1 MTYASGWENPDGH
14 EPLEARKR
22 PMFDASG
29 QPVTQAPP
37 PDPAPEL
44 DMLRPG
50 DGPASVPLVVA
61 DWDRENRADDDPEF
75 RGREVQIELPRMRD
89 HGARLAEI
97 RQVAQDAADTDS
109 RVAWLAALS
118 KIIELAR

>member
-29 QPVTQAPP
+29 QPVTEAPP

-50 DGPASVPLVVA
+50 DGPASVPLVADAAELTRAWVA
-61 DWDRENRADDDPEF
+61 REPAVSPAGLAD
-75 RGREVQIELPRMRD
+75 
-89 HGARLAEI
+89 RLAEI
-97 RQVAQDAADTDS
+97 RQVAEDAADTDS

>member
-1 MTYASGWENPDGH
+1 MTLPTSGWENPDNH
-14 EPLEARKR
+14 EPLEARPR
-22 PMFDASG
+22 PMFDAKG
-29 QPVTQAPP
+29 RPVTEAPP

-50 DGPASVPLVVA
+50 DGPASVPIRPGHAAGAMVTGGE
-61 DWDRENRADDDPEF
+61 R
-75 RGREVQIELPRMRD
+75 VQLAGSMSLTAQRLD
-89 HGARLAEI
+89 ARLAEI

-118 KIIELAR
+118 RIIELAR